1 LFKKQII
8 AQTSRKYG
16 LILLVYSPQK
26 KLDFCRKFED
36 KFKPLF
42 LKVAIIHIRLMHKG
56 GLETRLFNYMN
67 YFLARGDE
75 VTILSSKVSPT
86 IQLPP
91 EVKLVKHDLSKYP
104 RIIRHLLF
112 SQWLEKYLSAHLFDY
127 SLSLE
132 RTWGQ
137 QRIIAPNTHIG
148 YVLAQKKWWR
158 TPSDLIQIYLDKKAF
173 RLTPHIYACS
183 NMVKNE
189 IVEQYKVPTNKITVL
204 FPPLNTSQFNVA
216 VRQNRSE
223 FQHHYGIDDA
233 KINFVFV
240 STSHKRKGLDLLL
253 QLFSTP
259 AFRHLQLYIA
269 GSTIKYSSP
278 NIHSLGFVMN
288 TAALYAAV
296 DCVLH
301 PSVYEPFGQ
310 VIAESIACGTY
321 AIVSDHVGAKEII
334 NDKVGQVLPVS
345 DIQAWYDAIIHFK
358 KVNLDPAEI
367 NRLADLLSLEQ
378 HMQVLTK

>member
-1 LFKKQII
+1 
-8 AQTSRKYG
+8 
-16 LILLVYSPQK
+16 
-26 KLDFCRKFED
+26 
-36 KFKPLF
+36 
-42 LKVAIIHIRLMHKG
+42 MHKG

-67 YFLARGDE
+67 YFLERGDE

-86 IQLPP
+86 IVLPP
-91 EVKLVKHDLSKYP
+91 QVKLVKYDLSKYP

-112 SQWLEKYLSAHLFDY
+112 SQWLEKYLSAHFFDY

-148 YVLAQKKWWR
+148 YLLAQQKWWR

-173 RLTPHIYACS
+173 RLTPHIFACS
-183 NMVKNE
+183 TMVKNE
-189 IVEQYKVPTNKITVL
+189 IVAQYKVPTNKITVL
-204 FPPLNTSQFNVA
+204 FPPLNTLQFNADLRKNRSQF
-216 VRQNRSE
+216 QQE
-223 FQHHYGIDDA
+223 FGIDDR
-233 KINFVFV
+233 KTNFVFV

-253 QLFSTP
+253 QLFSKP
-259 AFRHLQLYIA
+259 AFSHLQLYIA
-269 GSTIKYSSP
+269 GSTLTYSSP

-288 TAALYAAV
+288 TAALFAAV

-334 NDKVGQVLPVS
+334 NDKVGQVLPVH
-345 DIQAWYDAIIHFK
+345 DIDAWLQAISNFK
-358 KVNLDPAEI
+358 KVDLDPTEI
-367 NRLADLLSLEQ
+367 KRLADLLSVEQ